1 MPDQNI
7 PMKSSLSFLLSACS
21 LPAIVHTAD
30 ASPTQTLAPV
40 VVKASAEPVTPAVVL
55 GARELDASP
64 QTNLGALLEAAPG
77 VSSSY
82 FGPNAGRPIVRG
94 LDGDR
99 LRIVQNGTAMLDA
112 SSVSPDHAVGVDPL
126 AVRSLEVLRGPS
138 ALLYS
143 TSILGGVINL
153 VDNRVPT
160 ELSPSRVTM
169 LGRIGSVDG
178 LRATSLLAEGSA
190 GRWAYH
196 ADAFRKTT
204 DDLRTPLGV
213 VADTAGTASGAGA
226 GFAYVGSAWRL
237 GFAYSGL
244 DSSYGVAEPDLLIG
258 LHQRRW
264 DVAAAVERPAGFVRG
279 IEAKAGFSDYNHAES
294 EAGVA
299 GARFA
304 NRGWDGRLD
313 LSLAGADGF
322 KGVAGIAGG
331 LADFSVEGD
340 EAFLPPSRTTN
351 AAAFG
356 SFTQPLAD
364 GSWQLRSGFRC
375 EAVEVSAAGW
385 THVGILPAHPAEARS
400 FAPVALSL
408 GLVRALPADW
418 EAAMILSRTERAPN
432 MQELYADGPH
442 MGTASYEVG
451 DRNLGL
457 ERAVGLE
464 LGLAKTKGPVTG
476 GFSAYY
482 NRFSSYV
489 AQQRNGN
496 GPDLT
501 LAGGDDFSALSRY
514 DYVQVP
520 ADLYGFEA
528 KAGFELGADRR
539 LELFG
544 DTLSA
549 RQRDTGEPLP
559 RISPGRLGVALQGA
573 DLGWNWR
580 IDCTYHQGQR
590 DIAVGE
596 TATAGYALV
605 GVSLTR
611 AFKAAGGEGS
621 FGLRVTNV
629 LDAVG
634 RDASSFL
641 KDTLALP
648 GRGVEASLR
657 LNF

>member
-1 MPDQNI
+1 
-7 PMKSSLSFLLSACS
+7 MKFSFIFLLSAGF
-21 LPAIVHTAD
+21 LPAFVHAAD
-30 ASPTQTLAPV
+30 ASPARTLAPV

-55 GARELDASP
+55 GSRELDASP

-77 VSSSY
+77 VSSTY

-99 LRIVQNGTAMLDA
+99 LRIVQNGTALLDA

-126 AVRSLEVLRGPS
+126 AIRSVEVLRGPS

-160 ELSPSRVTM
+160 ELMPARVTL
-169 LGRIGSVDG
+169 LGRAGSADG
-178 LRATSLLAEGSA
+178 LRATSLLAEGST

-196 ADAFRKTT
+196 ADAFHKTT
-204 DDLRTPLGV
+204 DDLRTPVGV

-226 GFAYVGSAWRL
+226 GFAYVGQAWRL

-264 DVAAAVERPAGFVRG
+264 DLAAAVERPDGFVRG
-279 IEAKAGFSDYNHAES
+279 LEAKVGFSDYDHAES
-294 EAGVA
+294 EGGVA
-299 GARFA
+299 GTRFA
-304 NRGWDGRLD
+304 NRGWDGRVD
-313 LSLAGADGF
+313 LSLGGGGGF
-322 KGVAGIAGG
+322 KGVAGVSGG
-331 LADFSVEGD
+331 NADFSVNGA
-340 EAFLPPSRTTN
+340 EAFLPSSRTTN
-351 AAAFG
+351 FAAFG

-364 GSWQLRSGFRC
+364 GLWQLRSGFRC
-375 EAVEVSAAGW
+375 EAVEAAAADW
-385 THVGILPAHPAEARS
+385 NRVGVQAAHPAEARS

-418 EAAMILSRTERAPN
+418 ETAVTLSRTERAPN

-442 MGTASYEVG
+442 MGTGSYEVG

-464 LGLAKTKGPVTG
+464 LGLTKTKGPITG
-476 GFSAYY
+476 GLSAYY

-489 AQQRNGN
+489 AQRRHGD

-501 LAGGDDFSALSRY
+501 LAGGDDFSGLARY
-514 DYVQVP
+514 DYAQVP

-528 KAGFELGADRR
+528 KAGFALGAGRR

-544 DTLSA
+544 DTLNA

-573 DLGWNWR
+573 DLGWTWR
-580 IDCTYHQGQR
+580 VDCTYHLGQR

-596 TATAGYALV
+596 TTTAGYALV

-621 FGLRVTNV
+621 FGLRVTNIF
-629 LDAVG
+629 DAVG

>member
-1 MPDQNI
+1 
-7 PMKSSLSFLLSACS
+7 MKFSLSFLLSACS
-21 LPAIVHTAD
+21 LPAIIQAAD
-30 ASPTQTLAPV
+30 ASPAQTLAPV

-64 QTNLGALLEAAPG
+64 QSNLGALLEAAPG
-77 VSSSY
+77 VSSTY

-99 LRIVQNGTAMLDA
+99 LRIVQNGTALLDA

-126 AVRSLEVLRGPS
+126 AIRSVEVLRGPS

-160 ELSPSRVTM
+160 ELMPARVTL
-169 LGRIGSVDG
+169 LGRAGSVDG

-196 ADAFRKTT
+196 ADAFHKST

-244 DSSYGVAEPDLLIG
+244 DGSYGVAEPDLLIG

-264 DVAAAVERPAGFVRG
+264 DVAAAVERADGFVRR
-279 IEAKAGFSDYNHAES
+279 IEAKLGFSDYHHAES

-304 NRGWDGRLD
+304 NRGWDGRVD
-313 LSLAGADGF
+313 LSLAGSGGF
-322 KGVAGIAGG
+322 KGVAGVTGG
-331 LADFSVEGD
+331 DADFSVEGD
-340 EAFLPPSRTTN
+340 EAFLPPSCTSN

-375 EAVEVSAAGW
+375 EAVKVSAADW
-385 THVGILPAHPAEARS
+385 THVGILPAHPAEQRS

-418 EAAMILSRTERAPN
+418 EAAMTLSRTERAPN
-432 MQELYADGPH
+432 LQELYADGPH

-451 DRNLGL
+451 DRSLGL

-464 LGLAKTKGPVTG
+464 LGLTKAKGLVSG
-476 GFSAYY
+476 GLSAYY

-489 AQQRNGN
+489 TQRRNGP

-501 LAGGDDFSALSRY
+501 SVGGDDFSGLTRY
-514 DYVQVP
+514 DYAQVP

-528 KAGFELGADRR
+528 KAGFELGAGRR

-544 DTLSA
+544 ETLSA
-549 RQRDTGEPLP
+549 RRRDTGEPLP
-559 RISPGRLGVALQGA
+559 RISPGRLGAALQGA

-580 IDCTYHQGQR
+580 IDCTYHLGQR

-596 TATAGYALV
+596 TTTAGYALV
-605 GVSLTR
+605 AVSLNR
-611 AFKAAGGEGS
+611 ALKLAGGAGS
-621 FGLRVTNV
+621 FGLRLTN
-629 LDAVG
+629 LFDSVG

-641 KDTLALP
+641 KDTVALP
-648 GRGVEASLR
+648 GRGGEASLR